1 MYSSSPLYF
10 IISGAIKPSVPPKP
24 LVPEGKVNLLM
35 PKNNNNNKRN
45 IFDEHLK
52 HKIKMTL
59 EKNKVDTTHANKQP

>member
-35 PKNNNNNKRN
+35 PKNEIIIITNVTF
-45 IFDEHLK
+45 FDEHLK
-52 HKIKMTL
+52 Q
-59 EKNKVDTTHANKQP
+59 KNPDDKEEQS